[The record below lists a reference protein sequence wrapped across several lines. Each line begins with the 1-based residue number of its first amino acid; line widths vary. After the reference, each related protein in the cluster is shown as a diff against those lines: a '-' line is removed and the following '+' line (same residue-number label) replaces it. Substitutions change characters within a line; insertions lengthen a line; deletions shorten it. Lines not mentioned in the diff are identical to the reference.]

1 MRSKLLPLTLLL
13 LVSVPSLLL
22 AQTDRSNLQF
32 YLSAR
37 FAGQATVTFGNV
49 GSISSNSE
57 IGDTSTVMNRLY
69 ADGAVLLDGRY
80 TDDGDKIPPD
90 GRTSRWVF
98 NSSSQVLE
106 DGSGIAFNDYS
117 TDGNGSSV
125 SADAPGSPG
134 VDLEFA
140 LRLADY
146 GTGGFGMAG
155 PVNWGISFGFGLND
169 LNVKYE
175 ETIQATLNATRDAY
189 SLFGATAP
197 DGPYRS
203 PSSESITITNPDG
216 TTSSFLVD
224 TSILLQDL
232 PYDRTSTI
240 TPGGADVNGYWEI
253 DGSSLTFRLG
263 PWFRWRPIDRLS
275 FRASVGV
282 SATVMGVTFGYNEQ
296 ALVADDRTISA
307 IAESET
313 ERYDYIG
320 FYGTLDAE
328 FWFTPVTGVFAGVTY
343 QSTST
348 DMRLALDGRTADIEL
363 ATSVGFRIGITTHF

>member
-1 MRSKLLPLTLLL
+1 
-13 LVSVPSLLL
+13 
-22 AQTDRSNLQF
+22 
-32 YLSAR
+32 
-37 FAGQATVTFGNV
+37 
-49 GSISSNSE
+49 
-57 IGDTSTVMNRLY
+57 
-69 ADGAVLLDGRY
+69 
-80 TDDGDKIPPD
+80 
-90 GRTSRWVF
+90 
-98 NSSSQVLE
+98 
-106 DGSGIAFNDYS
+106 
-117 TDGNGSSV
+117 
-125 SADAPGSPG
+125 
-134 VDLEFA
+134 
-140 LRLADY
+140 
-146 GTGGFGMAG
+146 
-155 PVNWGISFGFGLND
+155 
-169 LNVKYE
+169 
-175 ETIQATLNATRDAY
+175 
-189 SLFGATAP
+189 
-197 DGPYRS
+197 
-203 PSSESITITNPDG
+203 
-216 TTSSFLVD
+216 VD

-253 DGSSLTFRLG
+253 DGSFLTFRLG

-320 FYGTLDAE
+320 FYGTFDAE
-328 FWFTPVTGVFAGVTY
+328 FWFSPVTGVFAGVTY